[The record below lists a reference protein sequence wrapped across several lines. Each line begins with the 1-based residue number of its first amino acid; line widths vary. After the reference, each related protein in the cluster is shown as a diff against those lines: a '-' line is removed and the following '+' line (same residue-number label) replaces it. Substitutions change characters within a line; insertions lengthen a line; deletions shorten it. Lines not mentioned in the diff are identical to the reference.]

1 MFRADRIGSPYI
13 HQGTSNNSVAAFT
26 LNVLGL
32 TSNSWNG
39 NVISSA
45 PLLDFGRLALTWN
58 GTPVSLP
65 AGNRCSFLMPFT
77 ITEPLNGD
85 TVGVEMAAAITL
97 NCNDNL
103 ALRPIF
109 GKLVAA
115 GGATLAQVTFADFPT
130 RFGKTQTAPVG
141 ATGASSHRFY
151 QYKDELIVQYPSGS
165 VGGPYA
171 HGVEVLNQSGAASS
185 IAALQMSASV
195 RQLND
200 QQTIGYRDTR
210 K

>member
-1 MFRADRIGSPYI
+1 MFRPNRIGTPYI
-13 HQGTSNNSVAAFT
+13 HQGTSNNSTSAFT

-32 TSNSWNG
+32 TSNSWKG
-39 NVISSA
+39 NVISST
-45 PLLDFGRLALTWN
+45 PLLDFGRQALTWN
-58 GTPVSLP
+58 AAAVSLP
-65 AGNRCSFLMPFT
+65 AGNRCSFLSQFT

-85 TVGVEMAAAITL
+85 TVGVEMAGALII
-97 NCNDNL
+97 NVNDNL
-103 ALRPIF
+103 AIRPIF

-115 GGATLAQVTFADFPT
+115 GGATLAQVDFADFPT
-130 RFGKTQTAPVG
+130 RFGETQTAPVG
-141 ATGASSHRFY
+141 ASGASSHRFA
-151 QYKDELIVQYPSGS
+151 QYRDIMILQYPTGS
-165 VGGPYA
+165 VGGTYA
-171 HGVEVLNQSGAASS
+171 HGFEILNQSAAASN